1 MDSKYHIMVSEQKG
15 QVTDMRDYRFV
26 NRMGHIEVYDS
37 WGQFVLSADNESEA
51 MCELDDMLED

>member
-1 MDSKYHIMVSEQKG
+1 MVSEQKG
-15 QVTDMRDYRFV
+15 QVTDMHDYRFV

-37 WGQFVLSADNESEA
+37 WGQFVLSADNDSEA